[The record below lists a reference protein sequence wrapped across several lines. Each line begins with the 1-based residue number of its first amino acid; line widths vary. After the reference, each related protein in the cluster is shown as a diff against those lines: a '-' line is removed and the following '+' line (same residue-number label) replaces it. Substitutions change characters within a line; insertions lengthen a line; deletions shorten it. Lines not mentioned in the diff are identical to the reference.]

1 MKTIYSD
8 KSKIIEL
15 WIEQKQDFAGT
26 PLSVIRDSNI
36 KQRRLFFKGDT
47 IYSYRESY
55 PLARLL
61 GDKIYLREENYSRT
75 TSKQKFYI
83 FRGAEKYNKKII
95 FSDDLKNANIKD
107 KNLQIALEKLLKTRK
122 WHYWYIS
129 TITGLLANN
138 ENNLITKSKFPLL
151 FDEKHEKVKQ
161 MLFSQDNETVNL
173 AIKII
178 KQEKLI

>member
-1 MKTIYSD
+1 MKTIFSD

-55 PLARLL
+55 PLAKLI
-61 GDKIYLREENYSRT
+61 GDKIYLKEEYYSRT
-75 TSKQKFYI
+75 TSIQKLCI
-83 FRGAEKYNKKII
+83 QTKALKYNKKII
-95 FSDDLKNANIKD
+95 FSDDLKNANLFNKR
-107 KNLQIALEKLLKTRK
+107 LQIVLEKLLKARLWK
-122 WHYWYIS
+122 NHYIYAIINL
-129 TITGLLANN
+129 TATDDG
-138 ENNLITKSKFPLL
+138 NLITKSKFPLL

-161 MLFSQDNETVNL
+161 MLFSKDSEIVNL

>member
-1 MKTIYSD
+1 MKTIFSD
-8 KSKIIEL
+8 KSKIIDL

-26 PLSVIRDSNI
+26 PLSVITDSSI

-75 TSKQKFYI
+75 TSKQKLCI
-83 FRGAEKYNKKII
+83 QSRALKYNKKII
-95 FSDDLKNANIKD
+95 FSDDLKNENIKD
-107 KNLQIALEKLLKTRK
+107 KKLQIALEKLLKARLWK
-122 WHYWYIS
+122 DYYIYAIS
-129 TITGLLANN
+129 NLIANN

>member
-1 MKTIYSD
+1 MKTIFSD
-8 KSKIIEL
+8 KSKIIDL

-26 PLSVIRDSNI
+26 PLSVIRDSSI

-61 GDKIYLREENYSRT
+61 GDKIYLKEENYSAT
-75 TSKQKFYI
+75 TGKQKFYI

-95 FSDDLKNANIKD
+95 FSDDLKNANFKD
-107 KNLQIALEKLLKTRK
+107 EKLQIALKKLLKARK
-122 WHYWYIS
+122 WGDYYTS
-129 TITGLLANN
+129 TITDLIANN
-138 ENNLITKSKFPLL
+138 EDNLITKYKFPLL
-151 FDEKHEKVKQ
+151 FDNRYEKVKQ
-161 MLFSQDNETVNL
+161 MLFSKDKEIINL